1 MHSQLSLLCCQ
12 LHVLWGQMVHYTIH
26 ITFSV
31 PCVTDA
37 SNDGQIYSSLMP
49 LEVNSISLATGY
61 EFKHENQSIYLSKDL
76 CEFTP
81 GRQWPNIT
89 LPVPASIPP
98 QPAPVGPNTQL
109 IRAMQA
115 THDMAADILWSQGT
129 DPCAVYRE
137 KQVEYILNHVES
149 GHKKCRVCN
158 KELSS
163 TQKLKSHIRA
173 THCHSTAYKCSTCS
187 KPFGDPYTLS
197 VHKRVHTAL
206 ARKHICAYC
215 GNACLSKSDLTDHE
229 KKHTIGHLTCL
240 HCHKSFA
247 EKKGLVDHLKICK
260 KVPGY
265 DQRSEEELWPYKCPD
280 CF

>member
-1 MHSQLSLLCCQ
+1 MYCG
-12 LHVLWGQMVHYTIH
+12 VRWFTYTIH
-26 ITFSV
+26 IIVSV
-31 PCVTDA
+31 PPVTEA
-37 SNDGQIYSSLMP
+37 SSYGQIYSSLMP
-49 LEVNSISLATGY
+49 LEVNSISLSTGY

-81 GRQWPNIT
+81 RR
-89 LPVPASIPP
+89 LPVPASAPP

-109 IRAMQA
+109 IRAMEA
-115 THDMAADILWSQGT
+115 THDTAADILQSQGT

-149 GHKKCRVCN
+149 GHKKCKVCN
-158 KELSS
+158 KEFSS

-197 VHKRVHTAL
+197 IHKRVHSAL

-215 GNACLSKSDLTDHE
+215 GNAYLSKS
-229 KKHTIGHLTCL
+229 K
-240 HCHKSFA
+240 FN
-247 EKKGLVDHLKICK
+247 
-260 KVPGY
+260 
-265 DQRSEEELWPYKCPD
+265 
-280 CF
+280 